1 MIAQA
6 TAGLFGAYSPQTG
19 CVGDCTDATPT
30 CRTVGR
36 IGMSELAIAL
46 RSLAAKD
53 RRRLLHDLRQQE
65 PLDTAE
71 STTVVANGSGR
82 DLDELEAELH
92 HVHLPKLVDAGYIEH
107 DRETGEVRRGPK
119 FDQIAPL
126 LRLMANHPDELPD
139 GWF

>member
-1 MIAQA
+1 MTAQA
-6 TAGLFGAYSPQTG
+6 TARLFGAYSPQMG
-19 CVGDCTDATPT
+19 CVGDCTDAAPT
-30 CRTVGR
+30 CRTVR
-36 IGMSELAIAL
+36 RMGMSELATAL

-53 RRRLLHDLRQQE
+53 RRRLLHDLRREE

-82 DLDELEAELH
+82 DLDELETELH
-92 HVHLPKLVDAGYIEH
+92 HVHLPKLADAGYIEH

-119 FDQIAPL
+119 FDEIAPL
-126 LRLMANHPDELPD
+126 LQLMANHPDELPD